1 MNADFKID
9 GKVLETDRLIL
20 RAFKED
26 DLDDFYEYASVPGV
40 GEMAGWK
47 HHENKEESKKILD
60 MFIEGDKTFAIYH
73 KNDNKIIG
81 SIGIE
86 KYGPEEEPI
95 GFKNYIGRELGFV
108 LSKEYWKSGLMSEA
122 VFKIINYLFNTLNY
136 DFLLAGYFSANLA
149 SKKLQEKCGFK
160 AYKKTVFTTNMNTK
174 EAGTLNLLINPKK
187 DIKIIPESL

>member
-1 MNADFKID
+1 MNADFKIE

-20 RAFKED
+20 RAFEED

-47 HHENKEESKKILD
+47 HHENKAESKKILD
-60 MFIEGDKTFAIYH
+60 MFIKEDKTFAIYH
-73 KNDNKIIG
+73 KKDNKIIG

-86 KYGPEEEPI
+86 KYRPEEEPA

-136 DFLLAGYFSANLA
+136 DFLLAGYFANNEA
-149 SKKLQEKCGFK
+149 SRKLQEKCGFK

-174 EAGTLNLLINPKK
+174 EAGTLNLLLNPKK
-187 DIKIIPESL
+187 DIKIISESL

>member
-20 RAFKED
+20 RAFEED

-73 KNDNKIIG
+73 KKDNKIIG

-86 KYGPEEEPI
+86 NMDQK
-95 GFKNYIGRELGFV
+95 
-108 LSKEYWKSGLMSEA
+108 KS
-122 VFKIINYLFNTLNY
+122 
-136 DFLLAGYFSANLA
+136 
-149 SKKLQEKCGFK
+149 Q
-160 AYKKTVFTTNMNTK
+160 
-174 EAGTLNLLINPKK
+174 
-187 DIKIIPESL
+187 